1 VALLRARL
9 FGKFRAEIDDRE
21 LTGLGS
27 SHTREL
33 ICYLLVYR
41 NRPHPRETLASL
53 LWDTQS
59 TAQARKNLRQALW
72 QLQAILTAHTVDHA
86 QAWLDIDPEWVGV
99 NPEAELW
106 LDVAEFEAA
115 FGMVRGVQGT
125 DLQPHQVRGLENAVR
140 LYQGDLLEGW
150 YQDWC
155 LYERE
160 RLQQMWLAIL
170 DKLLAY
176 CETHGL
182 YEDGL
187 AHGSLALSC
196 DRAREK
202 THRRVMRLHYLA
214 GDRTSAVRQYQRCV
228 ASLEQELGVEPSE
241 RTQALHKRIL
251 AGSPVEPVEAV
262 EMSPAPASLAQPNPV
277 SRLTQLHRILVQV
290 QSHVGQD
297 LEIIERAL
305 GDSG

>member
-1 VALLRARL
+1 MALLRARL
-9 FGKFRAEIDDRE
+9 FGRFRAEINDRE

-41 NRPHPRETLASL
+41 NRPQPRETLASL

-59 TAQARKNLRQALW
+59 TAQARKCLRQALW
-72 QLQAILTAHTVDHA
+72 QLQATLSAHTVDHA
-86 QAWLDIDPEWVGV
+86 QAWLEIDPEWVGV
-99 NPEAELW
+99 NPQAELW
-106 LDVAEFEAA
+106 LDVAELEAA
-115 FGMVRGVQGT
+115 FSTVQGVQGK
-125 DLQPHQVRGLENAVR
+125 DLQPHQVRGLEDAVR
-140 LYQGDLLEGW
+140 LYQGDLLDGW

-155 LYERE
+155 LFERE

-170 DKLLAY
+170 DKLLTF

-187 AHGSLALSC
+187 AHGSLALRC
-196 DRAREK
+196 DHAREK

-228 ASLEQELGVEPSE
+228 ASLEQELGVRPSE
-241 RTQALHKRIL
+241 RTQTLHQRIL
-251 AGSPVEPVEAV
+251 AGSPVDPGEPAD
-262 EMSPAPASLAQPNPV
+262 APLADPLLPQSNPV

-290 QSHVGQD
+290 QSHVRQD
-297 LEIIERAL
+297 LETIERAL

>member
-1 VALLRARL
+1 MALLRTRL
-9 FGKFRAEIDDRE
+9 FGKFRADIDDRE
-21 LTGLGS
+21 LSGLGS

-41 NRPHPRETLASL
+41 HRPHPRETLASL
-53 LWDTQS
+53 FWDTES
-59 TAQARKNLRQALW
+59 TAQARKKLRQALW
-72 QLQAILTAHTVDHA
+72 QLQAILAAHTA
-86 QAWLDIDPEWVGV
+86 GGEQAWLEIDPEWVGL
-99 NPEAELW
+99 NAQAELW
-106 LDVAEFEAA
+106 IDVAEFETA
-115 FGMVRGVQGT
+115 FRTVQGVYGR
-125 DLQPHQVRGLENAVR
+125 DLQPGQVSRLEEAVR
-140 LYQGDLLEGW
+140 LYRGDLLEGW

-176 CETHGL
+176 CEAHGL

-187 AHGSLALSC
+187 AYGSLALRC

-214 GDRTSAVRQYQRCV
+214 GDRTSAVRQHQRCV
-228 ASLEQELGVEPSE
+228 ASLEHELGVSPSE
-241 RTQALHKRIL
+241 RTQALHRRIM
-251 AGSPVEPVEAV
+251 AGSPVEPGEA
-262 EMSPAPASLAQPNPV
+262 SPAPTPGPSGSGPF
-277 SRLTQLHRILVQV
+277 SRLSQLRKILVQV
-290 QSHVGQD
+290 QGHVRQD
-297 LEIIERAL
+297 LETIERAL